1 MCIRDSASIKDRL
14 VALARP
20 EMSVIMDRL
29 LGRAR
34 REQEWG
40 TPAILDACM
49 VVAASDPP
57 QSQRLAGF
65 LKERPALQ
73 IKPSIVPKIADEP
86 WSQSVFAA
94 WAEDDEISKPVKN
107 AIKAR
112 RGNGNVSVK

>member
-1 MCIRDSASIKDRL
+1 
-14 VALARP
+14 
-20 EMSVIMDRL
+20 MDRL

-40 TPAILDACM
+40 TPAILDACI

-65 LKERPALQ
+65 LKDRPALQ
-73 IKPSIVPKIADEP
+73 IKPSIVPKIADEA
-86 WSQSVFAA
+86 WAKGVFAA
-94 WAEDDEISKPVKN
+94 WDEDEEISKPVKN

-112 RGNGNVSVK
+112 RTNGNIAVK